1 MLILDFEEDENRIF
15 FFYCNVIESRKNI
28 IEKELNL
35 MKYFFYKSK
44 NVFKNEDFE
53 NLINI
58 C

>member
-35 MKYFFYKSK
+35 MKYFF
-44 NVFKNEDFE
+44 
-53 NLINI
+53 
-58 C
+58 